1 MTTTEGKITMAS
13 PNSINAIINSR
24 PETFDIVI
32 VGGGINGTGIAA
44 DAAGRNLKV
53 FLCEQNDL
61 ASGTSS
67 ASSKLIHGGLRYLEH
82 YEFRLVKEALAE
94 REVLLNKAAHL
105 VSPLKFVMPHRPHL
119 RPSWMIQ
126 CGLFLY
132 DHLSKRNTLPK
143 ARKIIFDQESPF
155 KPEIKKGFEYYDCW
169 VDDARLVITNAI
181 DARKRGASINTQTQ
195 CTKLSFDSDKKLW
208 HVELFDKLTQE
219 TYSIK
224 ARNIVNASGP
234 WLNKFLSDAI
244 PTIKPQR
251 RIRLIKGSHIIVP
264 RAKDL
269 DQAYILQ
276 NEDNRVV
283 FVLPYLDKFSIIG
296 TTDKE
301 YEGKPEDVSI
311 DDWEVDY
318 LLKVFN
324 HHFNNAI
331 GHDDIVSTYS
341 GVRPLCDDE
350 SSDPSAITRDYTLAV
365 HKQGERN
372 ALISIYG
379 GKITTYRKLAEAVI
393 EKLVPFLPE
402 TSKAWTSTEALPG
415 CDRVGQSLTDIKN
428 KIHHNHAWLT
438 LTEVERFSR
447 SYGLLCLE
455 FLSGKESH
463 SDMGENFGGELFSA
477 EVDYLLE
484 SEWATTAEDILWRRT
499 KLGLVLTVPQKKN
512 LTDYISQRKVYLAP
526 RIKRVFNQE
535 REQQTGTL
543 ANNHIGT

>member
-1 MTTTEGKITMAS
+1 MNPAKLNKMDHI
-13 PNSINAIINSR
+13 
-24 PETFDIVI
+24 FDIAI

-44 DAAGRNLKV
+44 DAAGRGLNV

-119 RPSWMIQ
+119 RPSWMIR

-132 DHLSKRNTLPK
+132 DHLSKRNTLPN
-143 ARKIIFDQESPF
+143 ARKVKFDQNSPF
-155 KPEIKKGFEYYDCW
+155 KSEIKKGFEYYDCW

-181 DARKRGASINTQTQ
+181 DARNRGAQIETRTQ
-195 CTKLSFDSDKKLW
+195 CTKLNFLADEKLW
-208 HVELFDKLTQE
+208 SVELLNKISGQ
-219 TYSIK
+219 TYTIK

-234 WLNKFLSDAI
+234 WLNQFLKEASPAV
-244 PTIKPQR
+244 KPER

-264 RAKDL
+264 RAKNL

-276 NEDNRVV
+276 NEDKRVV
-283 FVLPYLDKFSIIG
+283 FVLPYLEKFSIIG

-301 YEGKPEDVSI
+301 YQGKPEEVAI

-324 HHFNNAI
+324 QHFKTSI
-331 GHDDIVSTYS
+331 SREEIVSTYS

-350 SSDPSAITRDYTLAV
+350 SSDPSAITRDYTLAL
-365 HKQGERN
+365 HKQTETN

-379 GKITTYRKLAEAVI
+379 GKITTYRKLAEAVMA
-393 EKLVPFLPE
+393 KLHNFLPE
-402 TSKAWTSTEALPG
+402 ASRPWTASSPLPG
-415 CDRVGQSLTDIKN
+415 SQFTGQTQTEILDEIKTQFP
-428 KIHHNHAWLT
+428 WLT
-438 LTEVERFSR
+438 SDEAARFSK
-447 SYGLLCLE
+447 SYGLLCLS
-455 FLSGKESH
+455 FLKGKTAH
-463 SDMGENFGGELFSA
+463 ADLGTYFGAGLFSA
-477 EVDYLLE
+477 EIDYLISE
-484 SEWATTAEDILWRRT
+484 EWANNAEDVLFRRT
-499 KLGLVLTVPQKKN
+499 KLGLF
-512 LTDYISQRKVYLAP
+512 LTDSEKQEVENYIQQKLNRKPVDG
-526 RIKRVFNQE
+526 VSEFNQPVLN
-535 REQQTGTL
+535 RVQL
-543 ANNHIGT
+543 A

>member
-1 MTTTEGKITMAS
+1 MIIIERRVSMNPHTS
-13 PNSINAIINSR
+13 NSKPPIKHKAQQPIY
-24 PETFDIVI
+24 DIAI

-44 DAAGRNLKV
+44 DAAGRGLNV

-94 REVLLNKAAHL
+94 REVLLNKAGHL

-119 RPSWMIQ
+119 RPSWMIR

-143 ARKIIFDQESPF
+143 ARKVNFDQDSPF
-155 KPEIKKGFEYYDCW
+155 KSEIKKGFQYYDCW

-181 DARKRGASINTQTQ
+181 DARNRGASINTQTE
-195 CTKLSFDSDKKLW
+195 CTKLNYDATNKLW
-208 HVELFDKLTQE
+208 QVELFNKISQE

-234 WLNKFLSDAI
+234 WLNKFLSEAV
-244 PTIKPQR
+244 PSIKPQR
-251 RIRLIKGSHIIVP
+251 KIRLIKGSHIIVP

-276 NEDNRVV
+276 NEDKRVV

-301 YEGKPEDVSI
+301 YKGKPEDVSI
-311 DDWEVDY
+311 DDWEVNY
-318 LLKVFN
+318 LIKVFN
-324 HHFNNAI
+324 QHFKTSINQ
-331 GHDDIVSTYS
+331 DDIISTYS

-350 SSDPSAITRDYTLAV
+350 SSDPSAITRDYTLAM
-365 HKQGERN
+365 HIQSERN

-379 GKITTYRKLAEAVI
+379 GKITTYRKLAEAVMN
-393 EKLVPFLPE
+393 KLSPFIPDA
-402 TSKAWTSTEALPG
+402 SRAWSAHTPLPG
-415 CDRVGQSLTDIKN
+415 SETFGQSLNEIKN
-428 KIHHNHAWLT
+428 KIRHTHVWLT
-438 LTEVERFSR
+438 QTLIDRYAS

-455 FLSGKESH
+455 FLKDKQTHKDLGQY
-463 SDMGENFGGELFSA
+463 FGAELFAA
-477 EVDYLLE
+477 EVDYLLDC
-484 SEWATTAEDILWRRT
+484 EWATTAQDILWRRT
-499 KLGLVLTVPQKKN
+499 KLGLFLTVEEQSNLETYILDRMQHAKHYQKLPTKN
-512 LTDYISQRKVYLAP
+512 LEDKTHALA
-526 RIKRVFNQE
+526 V
-535 REQQTGTL
+535 
-543 ANNHIGT
+543 